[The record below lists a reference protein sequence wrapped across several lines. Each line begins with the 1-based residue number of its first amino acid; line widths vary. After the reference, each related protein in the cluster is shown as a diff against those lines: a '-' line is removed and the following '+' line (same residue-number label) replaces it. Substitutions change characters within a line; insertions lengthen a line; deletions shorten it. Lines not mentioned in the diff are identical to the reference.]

1 MNPLKEPMTLSQER
15 FKKSILKKYKSHISI
30 ESEVPAAASEP
41 ENIDSESLV
50 TPELNVGDTTEDRST
65 EKYFGEDVV
74 VSPLA
79 YYTLNESLSHALND
93 YKEQIAR
100 TIPKIMKKREKYGQR
115 LALIKDREDVLGEYP
130 EKNQTETLVAEKV
143 PLTFKR
149 HYFTRPINNVMCRIC
164 IDEEVTGIGSS
175 RRRTYM
181 LIDIAIIFYRKN
193 NIGLGKEIVIRS
205 KVLRRRKRVQRKEV

>member
-1 MNPLKEPMTLSQER
+1 MNPLIEPLSLSQER
-15 FKKSILKKYKSHISI
+15 FKKSLFKKYRTPISI
-30 ESEVPAAASEP
+30 ESETPNAPSEP
-41 ENIDSESLV
+41 ENIEGESLV
-50 TPELNVGDTTEDRST
+50 TPELDTGDNIEERSM

-79 YYTLNESLSHALND
+79 YYTINESLSHALGD
-93 YKEQIAR
+93 YKNQIAK
-100 TIPKIMKKREKYGQR
+100 TIPEIMKKRSKYGQK

-130 EKNQTETLVAEKV
+130 EKSQTETLVSENV

-164 IDEEVTGIGSS
+164 IDEEVTGIGQN

-205 KVLRRRKRVQRKEV
+205 KVMRQRKRASRKIA